1 MENYFEERKEEP
13 KWQTADPVEYGLLK
27 TNARNNRKEMTE
39 AEAIFWQYARSCGL
53 GEKCRRQYIIG
64 DFIVDFFF
72 RQSKVVVEI
81 DGEYHFTE
89 EQKDAD
95 RTRQHWLETRGYT
108 ILRFTNEQ
116 IIKEIEYVITTIRE
130 HLTETAKSS
139 L

>member
-1 MENYFEERKEEP
+1 MENYFEEREEEP

-27 TNARNNRKEMTE
+27 ANARNNRKEMTE

-89 EQKDAD
+89 EQKEAD
-95 RTRQHWLETRGYT
+95 RIRQSWLETRGYT

-130 HLTETAKSS
+130 HLTGTAKSS

>member
-1 MENYFEERKEEP
+1 MENYFEEREEEP

-27 TNARNNRKEMTE
+27 ANARNNRKEMTE
-39 AEAIFWQYARSCGL
+39 AEGIFWQYARSSGL

-89 EQKDAD
+89 EQKEGD
-95 RTRQHWLETRGYT
+95 RTRQDWLETRGYT

-130 HLTETAKSS
+130 HLTGTAKSS

>member
-1 MENYFEERKEEP
+1 MENYFEEREEEP
-13 KWQTADPVEYGLLK
+13 KWQTADPMEYGSLK
-27 TNARNNRKEMTE
+27 ANARNNRKEMTE
-39 AEAIFWQYARSCGL
+39 AEGIFWQHARSSGL

-89 EQKDAD
+89 EQKEAD
-95 RTRQHWLETRGYT
+95 RTRQDWLETRGYT

-130 HLTETAKSS
+130 HLTGTAKSS

>member
-1 MENYFEERKEEP
+1 MEYLFEEKEEEP

-27 TNARNNRKEMTE
+27 ANARNNRKEMTE

-53 GEKCRRQYIIG
+53 SEKCRRQYIIG

-72 RQSKVVVEI
+72 RQSKVIIEI
-81 DGEYHFTE
+81 DGEYHATG
-89 EQKDAD
+89 EQKEAD
-95 RTRQHWLETRGYT
+95 LTRQKWLEARGYT

-130 HLTETAKSS
+130 HLTGTAKSS